1 MGSSARRSVR
11 AASSISS
18 RLNPAARSSSKKAG
32 SRSCT
37 ARLELEERAR
47 HAARAEQS
55 GADMRADDGA
65 DLGDPDRLAAED
77 LAPAFDEP
85 LGLLSGLD
93 VLDDPAVRAVGLAG
107 LHVVDEALEGAAR
120 GAHAL
125 DGDDLGLQR
134 EDRLDLQRG
143 AEHRLRLA
151 DAPAALEELER
162 VDGEQDLQALARG
175 AGGGDDLVGRGARA
189 GGAGG
194 GEDHEPQTAGGRL
207 GVEDLD
213 AAAGLLRRLA
223 RGLDRAR
230 DAAGAM
236 DGDDVAA
243 FGDERLVDREE
254 VTD

>member
-18 RLNPAARSSSKKAG
+18 RLNPAARSSSTKAG

-55 GADMRADDGA
+55 GADVRADDGA

-120 GAHAL
+120 GAHPL

-151 DAPAALEELER
+151 DPPAALQELER
-162 VDGEQDLQALARG
+162 VDGEPDLQGLTGAPRGGEALVERRA
-175 AGGGDDLVGRGARA
+175 AA

-194 GEDHEPQTAGGRL
+194 GEDEQA
-207 GVEDLD
+207 E
-213 AAAGLLRRLA
+213 
-223 RGLDRAR
+223 
-230 DAAGAM
+230 
-236 DGDDVAA
+236 
-243 FGDERLVDREE
+243 
-254 VTD
+254 